1 MQMKIVKTSLKKL
14 TIHITLFPKIF
25 GRINSKI
32 VLNNIPLGKVI
43 NAE

>member
-1 MQMKIVKTSLKKL
+1 MQIKIVKTSLKKL

-25 GRINSKI
+25 GKIKSKI
-32 VLNNIPLGKVI
+32 LLNNIPLGKVI